1 MAAITTLRGALATAL
16 TNAGVWSVFSF
27 PPATLLANSVVVTPS
42 DPYIVPS
49 NNDHITVL
57 PLANFRILMAVPAFD
72 NQGNLKGITPSIDI
86 SDVVSS
92 AVINQIVDELEITAF
107 GDTSHRYVA
116 GLQSGTFTIDFM
128 NDWASSEVSQT
139 LNDAF
144 GKTLSVSVITV
155 KGTAV
160 SAANPT
166 YQFSI
171 LVNNL
176 TPIGSAG
183 VAEIATSSITFTV
196 NSAITVS
203 PSVAF

>member
-1 MAAITTLRGALATAL
+1 MAIYLNNNVGVKLATAAAK
-16 TNAGVWSVFSF
+16 T
-27 PPATLLANSVVVTPS
+27 
-42 DPYIVPS
+42 
-49 NNDHITVL
+49 
-57 PLANFRILMAVPAFD
+57 
-72 NQGNLKGITPSIDI
+72 TPSIDI
-86 SDVVSS
+86 SAYVTNVTL
-92 AVINQIVDELEITAF
+92 NQVVDELEVTAM
-107 GDTSHRYVA
+107 GDTAHKFVA
-116 GLQSGTFTIDFM
+116 GLQSGTLTLDFI
-128 NDWASSEVSQT
+128 NDWAASQVMQT

-144 GKTLSVSVITV
+144 GQTLSVSMITV

-176 TPIGSAG
+176 TPLGTGG
-183 VAEIATSSITFTV
+183 VAEVATSSVTFTV